1 MSAGIIPVI
10 GIKMATMLDR
20 DEYIEQSYFFQTLG
34 ERMRNHIP
42 IQETLASLREEGD
55 ELETRQAWLEELAE
69 IALCPVCDGVLKVEM
84 KGELARLECIS
95 EKRHLK
101 WP

>member
-1 MSAGIIPVI
+1 MI

-42 IQETLASLREEGD
+42 IQETLASIREEVLSTTRLPIAVDFMLSEPSTCPPLFPMESGAGGIGD
-55 ELETRQAWLEELAE
+55 PT
-69 IALCPVCDGVLKVEM
+69 ALQ
-84 KGELARLECIS
+84 
-95 EKRHLK
+95 
-101 WP
+101 